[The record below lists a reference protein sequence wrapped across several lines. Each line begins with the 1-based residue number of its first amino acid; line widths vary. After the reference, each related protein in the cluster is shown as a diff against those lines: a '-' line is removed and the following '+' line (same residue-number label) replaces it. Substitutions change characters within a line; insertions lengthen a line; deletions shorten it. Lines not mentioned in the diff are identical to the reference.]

1 MRRNTV
7 LALALLLVAIAIAG
21 TLAVINIYE
30 LRS

>member
-1 MRRNTV
+1 MRRNTI